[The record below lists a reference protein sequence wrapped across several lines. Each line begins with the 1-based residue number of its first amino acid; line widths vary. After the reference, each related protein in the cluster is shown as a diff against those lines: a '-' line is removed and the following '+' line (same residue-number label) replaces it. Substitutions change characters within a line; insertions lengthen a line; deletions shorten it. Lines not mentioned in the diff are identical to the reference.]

1 MMRANT
7 LHQRYTDDEESDDDE
22 RSGDELSH
30 LPSYLRKNRTLNSLK
45 ACSMQMNEDQLEKL
59 IDALTRTEVRYMD
72 LRNNPACF
80 RRPRPVDDRLG
91 SLFIRLD
98 QIEYLDLG
106 ENSMGTDGCRALSF
120 LLKSKNTRLK
130 SLSLR
135 DNDLDDDC
143 ASILSEALK
152 SNTELQVLDL
162 DVNDDIT
169 EDGWKHFLKL
179 LCDDKNIECTV
190 QSNHTLQNMGS
201 EWTAFRRHKRKKP
214 SRHYSFCTR
223 DEDLYGR
230 ISELLDINE
239 SSMRESMRI
248 KVVGSQFRDIFDLT
262 PFLELHVTVMPYLLA
277 LMSSHGS
284 LHKGL
289 HHTVRNWNVTALF
302 GSPSLDRMKIRK
314 LEDENDKLREVVQV
328 GQAREEIL
336 SMEVKR
342 LKVEIA
348 TCIKKKL

>member
-1 MMRANT
+1 M
-7 LHQRYTDDEESDDDE
+7 
-22 RSGDELSH
+22 
-30 LPSYLRKNRTLNSLK
+30 
-45 ACSMQMNEDQLEKL
+45 EK
-59 IDALTRTEVRYMD
+59 
-72 LRNNPACF
+72 
-80 RRPRPVDDRLG
+80 PR
-91 SLFIRLD
+91 
-98 QIEYLDLG
+98 
-106 ENSMGTDGCRALSF
+106 
-120 LLKSKNTRLK
+120 
-130 SLSLR
+130 
-135 DNDLDDDC
+135 
-143 ASILSEALK
+143 
-152 SNTELQVLDL
+152 
-162 DVNDDIT
+162 
-169 EDGWKHFLKL
+169 
-179 LCDDKNIECTV
+179 
-190 QSNHTLQNMGS
+190 
-201 EWTAFRRHKRKKP
+201 
-214 SRHYSFCTR
+214 RHYSFCTR

-239 SSMRESMRI
+239 SSIRESMRI
-248 KVVGSQFRDIFDLT
+248 KVVGSQFQQIFDLT

-314 LEDENDKLREVVQV
+314 LEDENDKLREVVKL